1 MQRAL
6 CSSGKL
12 TSISLVCQESV
23 EMSWLKAVVSSNPH
37 LQKLCLSLIWLM
49 DYGEAGELSI
59 FLFLRF
65 AYMGCGIDNMLSIFL
80 NLF

>member
-1 MQRAL
+1 
-6 CSSGKL
+6 
-12 TSISLVCQESV
+12 
-23 EMSWLKAVVSSNPH
+23 MSWLKAVVSSNPH
-37 LQKLCLSLIWLM
+37 LRKLCLSLIWLM

-65 AYMGCGIDNMLSIFL
+65 AYMGCGIDDMLSIFL